1 MPIDTVQEALHIRR
15 KKNAQVFRN
24 IARLWDIGQKSHS
37 DQDLLD
43 ALHPWRDDH
52 SLCFF
57 NVLPFILG
65 IVSVCTLV
73 FGYFFH
79 PHIQYIFSL
88 LAAFLTGFLAYLLYE
103 PKEPLTQVITYLEQR
118 MTVLRYGLQ
127 FQQLPAYLPIQAQPL
142 LVISRLKQFFPLFNR
157 GTESNE
163 ITQYASTTWHDGT
176 TEHQVLLFQYHYVS
190 ELPIFQ
196 EENSNQKIAKEIHKD
211 LWGAFIF
218 QMPASGIA
226 VSNKRSRFFEPY
238 TSSWQSSDILINQE
252 LNIFGVDQHQL
263 AKEISPSL
271 TLKLH
276 DFFQHF
282 TGDLIYHHE
291 EQILCYL
298 GEQNL
303 FQTASKRSEIHNISA
318 LRGHLR
324 TMTMP
329 QYQKFQQLMLNLIS

>member
-1 MPIDTVQEALHIRR
+1 MPIDTVEQALHIRR

-88 LAAFLTGFLAYLLYE
+88 LSAFLTGFLAYLLYE

-163 ITQYASTTWHDGT
+163 IIQYASTTWHDGT

-252 LNIFGVDQHQL
+252 LNIFGLDQHQL

-271 TLKLH
+271 TLKLN

-303 FQTASKRSEIHNISA
+303 FQTASKRSEIHDISA

-324 TMTMP
+324 TMSMP
-329 QYQKFQQLMLNLIS
+329 QYQKFQQLMLNLIQ

>member
-1 MPIDTVQEALHIRR
+1 MPIDTVEQALHIRR

-24 IARLWDIGQKSHS
+24 IARLWEVGQKSHS

-52 SLCFF
+52 SLRFF
-57 NVLPFILG
+57 NVLPYLLG

-73 FGYFFH
+73 FGYFLH
-79 PHIQYIFSL
+79 PHVQYIFSL
-88 LAAFLTGFLAYLLYE
+88 FAAFLTGFLAYLLYE
-103 PKEPLTQVITYLEQR
+103 PEEPLTQVITYLEQR

-127 FQQLPAYLPIQAQPL
+127 FQQLPAYLIQAQPL
-142 LVISRLKQFFPLFNR
+142 LVISKLKQFFPLFNR

-176 TEHQVLLFQYHYVS
+176 TEHQVLLFQYHYVN

-218 QMPASGIA
+218 QIPISGIA

-252 LNIFGVDQHQL
+252 LNIFGLDQHQL

-271 TLKLH
+271 TLKLN

-282 TGDLIYHHE
+282 TGDLIYHHQ
-291 EQILCYL
+291 EQILCYV

-303 FQTASKRSEIHNISA
+303 FQTASKRSDIDDISA

-329 QYQKFQQLMLNLIS
+329 QYHKFQQLMLNLIQ

>member
-1 MPIDTVQEALHIRR
+1 MPIDTVEQALHIRR

-238 TSSWQSSDILINQE
+238 TSSWQSSDILINQK
-252 LNIFGVDQHQL
+252 LKIFGLDQHQL
-263 AKEISPSL
+263 AKEVGPSM

-303 FQTASKRSEIHNISA
+303 FQTASKRSEIHDISA

>member
-1 MPIDTVQEALHIRR
+1 MPIDTVEQALHIRR

-211 LWGAFIF
+211 LWGAFVF

-238 TSSWQSSDILINQE
+238 TSS
-252 LNIFGVDQHQL
+252 
-263 AKEISPSL
+263 
-271 TLKLH
+271 
-276 DFFQHF
+276 
-282 TGDLIYHHE
+282 
-291 EQILCYL
+291 
-298 GEQNL
+298 
-303 FQTASKRSEIHNISA
+303 
-318 LRGHLR
+318 
-324 TMTMP
+324 
-329 QYQKFQQLMLNLIS
+329 

>member
-24 IARLWDIGQKSHS
+24 IARLWDIGQKAHS

-218 QMPASGIA
+218 QMPVSGIA

-303 FQTASKRSEIHNISA
+303 FQTASKRSEIHDISA

>member
-1 MPIDTVQEALHIRR
+1 
-15 KKNAQVFRN
+15 
-24 IARLWDIGQKSHS
+24 
-37 DQDLLD
+37 
-43 ALHPWRDDH
+43 
-52 SLCFF
+52 
-57 NVLPFILG
+57 
-65 IVSVCTLV
+65 
-73 FGYFFH
+73 
-79 PHIQYIFSL
+79 
-88 LAAFLTGFLAYLLYE
+88 LAYLLYE
-103 PKEPLTQVITYLEQR
+103 PEEPLTQVITYLEQR

-142 LVISRLKQFFPLFNR
+142 LVISKLKQFFPLFNR

-176 TEHQVLLFQYHYVS
+176 TEHQVLLFQYHYVN

-196 EENSNQKIAKEIHKD
+196 EDNSNQKIAKEIHKD

-218 QMPASGIA
+218 QIPISGIA

-252 LNIFGVDQHQL
+252 LNIFGLDQHQL

-282 TGDLIYHHE
+282 TGDLIYHHQ
-291 EQILCYL
+291 EQILCYV

-303 FQTASKRSEIHNISA
+303 FQTASKRSDIDDISA

-329 QYQKFQQLMLNLIS
+329 QYHKFQQLMLNLIQ

>member
-1 MPIDTVQEALHIRR
+1 MPIDTVEQALHIRR

-291 EQILCYL
+291 EQILCYV

-303 FQTASKRSEIHNISA
+303 FQTASKRSEIHDISA

>member
-1 MPIDTVQEALHIRR
+1 MPIDTVEQALHIRR

-252 LNIFGVDQHQL
+252 LNIFGIDQHQL

-303 FQTASKRSEIHNISA
+303 FQTASKRSEIHDISA

-329 QYQKFQQLMLNLIS
+329 QYQNFQQLMLNLIQ

>member
-1 MPIDTVQEALHIRR
+1 MPIDTVEQALHIRR

-88 LAAFLTGFLAYLLYE
+88 LSAFLTGFLAYLLYE

-142 LVISRLKQFFPLFNR
+142 LVISRLKQFFPLFTR

-303 FQTASKRSEIHNISA
+303 FQTASKRSEIHDISA

>member
-1 MPIDTVQEALHIRR
+1 MPIDTVEQALHIRR

-24 IARLWDIGQKSHS
+24 IARLWEVGQKSHS

-52 SLCFF
+52 SLRFF
-57 NVLPFILG
+57 NVLPYLLG

-73 FGYFFH
+73 FGYFLH
-79 PHIQYIFSL
+79 PHVQYIFSL
-88 LAAFLTGFLAYLLYE
+88 FAAFLTGFLAYLLYE
-103 PKEPLTQVITYLEQR
+103 PEEPLTQVITYLEQR

-142 LVISRLKQFFPLFNR
+142 LVISKLKQFFPLFNR

-176 TEHQVLLFQYHYVS
+176 TEHQVLLFQYHYVN

-218 QMPASGIA
+218 QILISGIA

-252 LNIFGVDQHQL
+252 LNIFGLDEHQL

-271 TLKLH
+271 TLKLN

-282 TGDLIYHHE
+282 TGDLIYHHQ
-291 EQILCYL
+291 EQILCYV

-303 FQTASKRSEIHNISA
+303 FQTASKRSDIDDISA

-329 QYQKFQQLMLNLIS
+329 QYHKFQQLMLNLIQ

>member
-1 MPIDTVQEALHIRR
+1 MPIDTVEQALHIRR

-24 IARLWDIGQKSHS
+24 IARLWEVGQKSHS

-52 SLCFF
+52 SLRFF
-57 NVLPFILG
+57 NVLPYLLG

-73 FGYFFH
+73 FGYFLH
-79 PHIQYIFSL
+79 PHVQYIFSL
-88 LAAFLTGFLAYLLYE
+88 FAAFLTGFLAYLLYE
-103 PKEPLTQVITYLEQR
+103 PEEPLTQVITYLEQR

-142 LVISRLKQFFPLFNR
+142 LVISKLKQFFPLFNR

-176 TEHQVLLFQYHYVS
+176 TEHQVLLFQYHYVN

-218 QMPASGIA
+218 QIPISGIA

-252 LNIFGVDQHQL
+252 LNIFGLDEHQL

-271 TLKLH
+271 TLKLN

-282 TGDLIYHHE
+282 TGDLIYHHQ
-291 EQILCYL
+291 EQILCYV

-303 FQTASKRSEIHNISA
+303 FQTASKRSDIDDISA

-329 QYQKFQQLMLNLIS
+329 QYHKFQQLMLNLIQ

>member
-1 MPIDTVQEALHIRR
+1 MPIDTVEQALHIRR

-24 IARLWDIGQKSHS
+24 IARLWEVGQKSHS

-52 SLCFF
+52 SLRFF
-57 NVLPFILG
+57 NVLPYLLG

-73 FGYFFH
+73 FGYFLH
-79 PHIQYIFSL
+79 PHVQYIFSL
-88 LAAFLTGFLAYLLYE
+88 FAAFLTGFLAYLLYE
-103 PKEPLTQVITYLEQR
+103 PEEPLTQVITYLEQR

-142 LVISRLKQFFPLFNR
+142 LVISKLKQFFPLFNR

-176 TEHQVLLFQYHYVS
+176 TEHQVLLFQYHYVN

-196 EENSNQKIAKEIHKD
+196 EDNSNQKIAKEIHKD

-218 QMPASGIA
+218 QIPISGIA

-252 LNIFGVDQHQL
+252 LNIFGLDQHQL

-282 TGDLIYHHE
+282 TGDLIYHHQ
-291 EQILCYL
+291 EQILCYV

-303 FQTASKRSEIHNISA
+303 FQTASKRSDIDDISA

-324 TMTMP
+324 TFKLP
-329 QYQKFQQLMLNLIS
+329 YLERLESNLTQFLK

>member
-24 IARLWDIGQKSHS
+24 IARLWEIGQKSHN
-37 DQDLLD
+37 DQELLD
-43 ALHPWRDDH
+43 ALHPWREDH
-52 SLCFF
+52 GLRFF
-57 NVLPFILG
+57 NVLPYLLAIT
-65 IVSVCTLV
+65 SMSTLI
-73 FGYFFH
+73 FGYFLH
-79 PHIQYIFSL
+79 PHIQFIWSFL
-88 LAAFLTGFLAYLLYE
+88 GAFLTGFLAYLLYE
-103 PKEPLTQVITYLEQR
+103 PKEPLTQVINYLEQR
-118 MTVLRYGLQ
+118 MTVLRYGLL

-142 LVISRLKQFFPLFNR
+142 LVMSRLKQYFPLFNR

-163 ITQYASTTWHDGT
+163 ITQYASTTWHDGI
-176 TEHQVLLFQYHYVS
+176 TEHQVLLFQYHYIS
-190 ELPIFQ
+190 EMPIFQ
-196 EENSNQKIAKEIHKD
+196 ENNEKKIVKEIHKD

-218 QMPASGIA
+218 QIPALGVA
-226 VSNKRSRFFEPY
+226 VSNQRSRFFAPY
-238 TSSWQSSDILINQE
+238 ANSWQSGDILINQK
-252 LNIFGVDQHQL
+252 LKIFGLDQHQL
-263 AKEISPSL
+263 AKEVGPSM

-276 DFFQHF
+276 DFFEHF
-282 TGDLIYHHE
+282 SGDLIYHHE

-303 FQTASKRSEIHNISA
+303 FQTASKRSEIHDISA

>member
-24 IARLWDIGQKSHS
+24 IARLWEIGQKSHN
-37 DQDLLD
+37 DQELLD
-43 ALHPWRDDH
+43 ALHPWREDH
-52 SLCFF
+52 GLRFF
-57 NVLPFILG
+57 NVLPYLLAIT
-65 IVSVCTLV
+65 SMSTLI
-73 FGYFFH
+73 FGYFLH
-79 PHIQYIFSL
+79 PHIQFIWSFL
-88 LAAFLTGFLAYLLYE
+88 GAFLTGFLAYLLYE
-103 PKEPLTQVITYLEQR
+103 PKEPLTQVINYLEQR

-127 FQQLPAYLPIQAQPL
+127 FQQLPAYLPNQAQPL

-163 ITQYASTTWHDGT
+163 ITQYASTTWHDGI
-176 TEHQVLLFQYHYVS
+176 TEHQVLLFQYHYIS
-190 ELPIFQ
+190 EMPIFQ
-196 EENSNQKIAKEIHKD
+196 ENNKKKIVKEIHKD

-218 QMPASGIA
+218 QMPALGVA
-226 VSNKRSRFFEPY
+226 MSNQRSRFFAPY
-238 TSSWQSSDILINQE
+238 TSSWQSSDILINQK
-252 LNIFGVDQHQL
+252 LKIFGLDQHQL
-263 AKEISPSL
+263 AKEVGPSI

-276 DFFQHF
+276 DFFEHF
-282 TGDLIYHHE
+282 SGDLIYHHE

-303 FQTASKRSEIHNISA
+303 FQTASKRSEIHDISA

>member
-24 IARLWDIGQKSHS
+24 IARLWEIGQKSHN
-37 DQDLLD
+37 DQELLD
-43 ALHPWRDDH
+43 ALHPWREDH
-52 SLCFF
+52 GLRFF
-57 NVLPFILG
+57 NVLPYLLAITS
-65 IVSVCTLV
+65 ISTLI
-73 FGYFFH
+73 FGYFLH
-79 PHIQYIFSL
+79 PHIQFIWSFL
-88 LAAFLTGFLAYLLYE
+88 GAFLTGFLAYLLYE
-103 PKEPLTQVITYLEQR
+103 PKEPLTQVINYLEQR

-142 LVISRLKQFFPLFNR
+142 LVMSRLKQYFPLFNL

-263 AKEISPSL
+263 AKEIGPSL

-318 LRGHLR
+318 LRGHLH

>member
-24 IARLWDIGQKSHS
+24 IARLWEIGQKSHN
-37 DQDLLD
+37 DQELLD
-43 ALHPWRDDH
+43 ALHPWREDH
-52 SLCFF
+52 GLRFF
-57 NVLPFILG
+57 NVLPYLLAITS
-65 IVSVCTLV
+65 ISTLI
-73 FGYFFH
+73 FGYFLH
-79 PHIQYIFSL
+79 PHIQFIWSFL
-88 LAAFLTGFLAYLLYE
+88 GAFLTGFLAYLLYE
-103 PKEPLTQVITYLEQR
+103 PKEPLTQVINYLEQR

-127 FQQLPAYLPIQAQPL
+127 FQQLPAYLPNQAQPL
-142 LVISRLKQFFPLFNR
+142 LVMSRLKQYFPLFNL

-163 ITQYASTTWHDGT
+163 ITQYASTTWHDGI
-176 TEHQVLLFQYHYVS
+176 TEHQVLLFQYHYIS
-190 ELPIFQ
+190 EMPIFQ
-196 EENSNQKIAKEIHKD
+196 ENNEKKIVKEIHKD

-218 QMPASGIA
+218 QIPALGVA
-226 VSNKRSRFFEPY
+226 VSNQRSRFFAPY
-238 TSSWQSSDILINQE
+238 TSSWQSSDILINQK
-252 LNIFGVDQHQL
+252 LKIFGLDQHQL
-263 AKEISPSL
+263 AKEVGPSM

-276 DFFQHF
+276 DFFEHF
-282 TGDLIYHHE
+282 SGDLIYHHE

>member
-1 MPIDTVQEALHIRR
+1 MPIDTVEQALHIRR

-24 IARLWDIGQKSHS
+24 IARLWEVGQKSHS

-52 SLCFF
+52 SLRFF
-57 NVLPFILG
+57 NVLPYLLG

-73 FGYFFH
+73 FGYFLH
-79 PHIQYIFSL
+79 PHVQYIFSL
-88 LAAFLTGFLAYLLYE
+88 FAAFLTGFLAYLLYE
-103 PKEPLTQVITYLEQR
+103 PEEPLTQVITYLEQR

-127 FQQLPAYLPIQAQPL
+127 FQQLPAYLPIQAQRL
-142 LVISRLKQFFPLFNR
+142 LVISKLKQFFPLFNR

-176 TEHQVLLFQYHYVS
+176 TEHQVLLFQYHYVN

-218 QMPASGIA
+218 QIPISGIA

-252 LNIFGVDQHQL
+252 LNIFGLDQHQL

-282 TGDLIYHHE
+282 TGDLIYHHQ
-291 EQILCYL
+291 EQILCYV

-303 FQTASKRSEIHNISA
+303 FQTASKRSDIDDISA

-329 QYQKFQQLMLNLIS
+329 QYHKFQQLMLNLIQ

>member
-1 MPIDTVQEALHIRR
+1 MPIDTVEQALHIRR

-52 SLCFF
+52 SLRFF
-57 NVLPFILG
+57 NVLPYLLG
-65 IVSVCTLV
+65 LVSVCTLV
-73 FGYFFH
+73 FGYFLH
-79 PHIQYIFSL
+79 PHVQYIFSL
-88 LAAFLTGFLAYLLYE
+88 FAAFLTGFLAYLLYE

-142 LVISRLKQFFPLFNR
+142 LVISKLKQFFPLFNR

-163 ITQYASTTWHDGT
+163 ISQYASTTWHDGT
-176 TEHQVLLFQYHYVS
+176 TEHQVLLFQYHYVN

-211 LWGAFIF
+211 LWGAFVF
-218 QMPASGIA
+218 QIPSLGIA

-252 LNIFGVDQHQL
+252 LNIFGLDQHQL
-263 AKEISPSL
+263 AKEISPSR
-271 TLKLH
+271 TLKLN

-282 TGDLIYHHE
+282 TGDLIYHHQ

-303 FQTASKRSEIHNISA
+303 FQTASKRSDIDDISA

-329 QYQKFQQLMLNLIS
+329 QYHKFQQLMLNLIQ

>member
-1 MPIDTVQEALHIRR
+1 MPIDTVEQALHIRR

-24 IARLWDIGQKSHS
+24 IARLWEVGQKSHS

-52 SLCFF
+52 SLRFF
-57 NVLPFILG
+57 NVLPYLLA

-73 FGYFFH
+73 FGYFLH
-79 PHIQYIFSL
+79 PHVQYIFSL
-88 LAAFLTGFLAYLLYE
+88 FAAFLTGFLAYLLYE
-103 PKEPLTQVITYLEQR
+103 PEEPLTQVITYLEQR

-142 LVISRLKQFFPLFNR
+142 LVISKLKQFFPLFNR

-176 TEHQVLLFQYHYVS
+176 TEHQVLLFQYHYVN

-218 QMPASGIA
+218 QIPI
-226 VSNKRSRFFEPY
+226 
-238 TSSWQSSDILINQE
+238 DI
-252 LNIFGVDQHQL
+252 G
-263 AKEISPSL
+263 K
-271 TLKLH
+271 
-276 DFFQHF
+276 
-282 TGDLIYHHE
+282 
-291 EQILCYL
+291 
-298 GEQNL
+298 
-303 FQTASKRSEIHNISA
+303 
-318 LRGHLR
+318 
-324 TMTMP
+324 
-329 QYQKFQQLMLNLIS
+329 

>member
-24 IARLWDIGQKSHS
+24 IARLWDIGQKSQS
-37 DQDLLD
+37 DQELLD
-43 ALHPWRDDH
+43 ALHPWREDH
-52 SLCFF
+52 GLRFF
-57 NVLPFILG
+57 NVLPYLLAIT
-65 IVSVCTLV
+65 SMSTLI
-73 FGYFFH
+73 FGYFLH
-79 PHIQYIFSL
+79 PHIQFIWSFL
-88 LAAFLTGFLAYLLYE
+88 GAFLTGFLAYLLYE
-103 PKEPLTQVITYLEQR
+103 PKEPLTQVINYLEQR

-142 LVISRLKQFFPLFNR
+142 LVISRLKQYFPVFNR

-163 ITQYASTTWHDGT
+163 ITQYASTTWHDGV
-176 TEHQVLLFQYHYVS
+176 TEHQVLIFQYHYVS
-190 ELPIFQ
+190 EMPIFQ
-196 EENSNQKIAKEIHKD
+196 ENNKKKIVKEIHKD
-211 LWGAFIF
+211 LWGTFIF
-218 QMPASGIA
+218 QMPALGVA
-226 VSNKRSRFFEPY
+226 VSNQRSRFFAPY
-238 TSSWQSSDILINQE
+238 TSSWQSSDILINQK
-252 LNIFGVDQHQL
+252 LKIFGLDQHQL
-263 AKEISPSL
+263 AKEVGPSM

-276 DFFQHF
+276 DFFEHF
-282 TGDLIYHHE
+282 SGDLIYHHE

-303 FQTASKRSEIHNISA
+303 FQTASKRSEIHDISA

>member
-1 MPIDTVQEALHIRR
+1 M
-15 KKNAQVFRN
+15 
-24 IARLWDIGQKSHS
+24 
-37 DQDLLD
+37 
-43 ALHPWRDDH
+43 
-52 SLCFF
+52 
-57 NVLPFILG
+57 
-65 IVSVCTLV
+65 
-73 FGYFFH
+73 
-79 PHIQYIFSL
+79 
-88 LAAFLTGFLAYLLYE
+88 
-103 PKEPLTQVITYLEQR
+103 
-118 MTVLRYGLQ
+118 
-127 FQQLPAYLPIQAQPL
+127 
-142 LVISRLKQFFPLFNR
+142 
-157 GTESNE
+157 
-163 ITQYASTTWHDGT
+163 
-176 TEHQVLLFQYHYVS
+176 FQYHYVS

-303 FQTASKRSEIHNISA
+303 FQTASKRSEIHDISA

>member
-1 MPIDTVQEALHIRR
+1 
-15 KKNAQVFRN
+15 
-24 IARLWDIGQKSHS
+24 
-37 DQDLLD
+37 LLD

-252 LNIFGVDQHQL
+252 LNIFGFDQHQL

-303 FQTASKRSEIHNISA
+303 FQTASKRSEIHDISA

-329 QYQKFQQLMLNLIS
+329 QYQKFQQLMLNLIQ

>member
-1 MPIDTVQEALHIRR
+1 MPIDTVEQALHIRR

-196 EENSNQKIAKEIHKD
+196 EENNNQKIAKEIHKD

-303 FQTASKRSEIHNISA
+303 FQTASKRSEIHDISA

-329 QYQKFQQLMLNLIS
+329 QYQNFQQLMLNLIQ

>member
-1 MPIDTVQEALHIRR
+1 MPIDTVEQALHIRR

-176 TEHQVLLFQYHYVS
+176 TEHQILLFQYHYVS

-252 LNIFGVDQHQL
+252 LNIFGIDQHQL

-303 FQTASKRSEIHNISA
+303 FQTASKRSEIHDISA

-329 QYQKFQQLMLNLIS
+329 QYQKFQQLMLNLIQ

>member
-1 MPIDTVQEALHIRR
+1 MPIDTVEQALHIRR

-291 EQILCYL
+291 EQILCSL

-303 FQTASKRSEIHNISA
+303 FQTASKRSEIHDISA

>member
-24 IARLWDIGQKSHS
+24 IARLWEIGQKSHN
-37 DQDLLD
+37 DQELLD
-43 ALHPWRDDH
+43 ALHPWREDH
-52 SLCFF
+52 GLRFF
-57 NVLPFILG
+57 NVLPYLLAIT
-65 IVSVCTLV
+65 SMSTLI
-73 FGYFFH
+73 FGYFLH
-79 PHIQYIFSL
+79 PHIQFIWSFL
-88 LAAFLTGFLAYLLYE
+88 GAFLTGFLAYLLYE
-103 PKEPLTQVITYLEQR
+103 PKEPLTQVINYLEQR

-163 ITQYASTTWHDGT
+163 ITQYASTTWHDGV
-176 TEHQVLLFQYHYVS
+176 TEHQVLIFQYHYVS
-190 ELPIFQ
+190 EMPIFQ
-196 EENSNQKIAKEIHKD
+196 ENNKKKIVKEIHKD
-211 LWGAFIF
+211 LWGTFIF
-218 QMPASGIA
+218 QMPALGVA
-226 VSNKRSRFFEPY
+226 VSNQRSRFFAPY
-238 TSSWQSSDILINQE
+238 TSSWQSSDILINQK
-252 LNIFGVDQHQL
+252 LKIFGLDQHQL
-263 AKEISPSL
+263 AKEVGPSM

-276 DFFQHF
+276 DFFEHF
-282 TGDLIYHHE
+282 SGDLIYHHE

-303 FQTASKRSEIHNISA
+303 FQTASKRSEIHDISA

>member
-1 MPIDTVQEALHIRR
+1 MPIDTVEQALHIRR

-252 LNIFGVDQHQL
+252 LNIFGLDQHQL

-271 TLKLH
+271 TLKLN

-303 FQTASKRSEIHNISA
+303 FQTASKRSEIHDISA

-329 QYQKFQQLMLNLIS
+329 QYQKFQQLMLNLIQ

>member
-1 MPIDTVQEALHIRR
+1 MPIDTVEQALHIRR

-79 PHIQYIFSL
+79 PHIQFIWSFL
-88 LAAFLTGFLAYLLYE
+88 GAFLTGFLAYLLYE

-303 FQTASKRSEIHNISA
+303 FQTASKRSEIHDISA

>member
-24 IARLWDIGQKSHS
+24 IARLWEIGQKSHN
-37 DQDLLD
+37 DQELLD
-43 ALHPWRDDH
+43 ALHPWREDH
-52 SLCFF
+52 GLRFF

-88 LAAFLTGFLAYLLYE
+88 LSAFLTGFLAYLLYE

>member
-1 MPIDTVQEALHIRR
+1 MPIDTVEQALHIRR

-24 IARLWDIGQKSHS
+24 IARLWEVGQKSHS

-52 SLCFF
+52 SLRFF
-57 NVLPFILG
+57 NVLPYLLG

-73 FGYFFH
+73 FGYFLH
-79 PHIQYIFSL
+79 PHVQYIFSL
-88 LAAFLTGFLAYLLYE
+88 FAAFLTGFLAYLLYE
-103 PKEPLTQVITYLEQR
+103 PEEPLTQVITYLEQR

-142 LVISRLKQFFPLFNR
+142 LVISKLKQFFPLFNR

-176 TEHQVLLFQYHYVS
+176 TEHQVLLFQYHYVN

-196 EENSNQKIAKEIHKD
+196 EDNSNQKIAKEIHKD

-218 QMPASGIA
+218 QIPISGIA

-252 LNIFGVDQHQL
+252 LNIFGLDQHQL

-271 TLKLH
+271 TLKLN

-282 TGDLIYHHE
+282 TGDLIYHHQ
-291 EQILCYL
+291 EQILCYV

-303 FQTASKRSEIHNISA
+303 FQTASKRSDIDDISA

-329 QYQKFQQLMLNLIS
+329 QYHKFQQLMLNLIQ

>member
-1 MPIDTVQEALHIRR
+1 MPIDTVEQALHIRR

-65 IVSVCTLV
+65 IVSICTLV

-303 FQTASKRSEIHNISA
+303 FQTASKRSEIHDIPA

>member
-1 MPIDTVQEALHIRR
+1 MPIDTVEQALHIRR

-79 PHIQYIFSL
+79 PHIQFIWSFL
-88 LAAFLTGFLAYLLYE
+88 GAFLTGFLAYLLYE

-211 LWGAFIF
+211 LWGAFVF

-263 AKEISPSL
+263 AKEIGPSL

-303 FQTASKRSEIHNISA
+303 FQTASKRSEIHDISA

>member
-24 IARLWDIGQKSHS
+24 IARLWEIGQKSHN
-37 DQDLLD
+37 DQELLD
-43 ALHPWRDDH
+43 ALHPWREDH
-52 SLCFF
+52 GLRFF
-57 NVLPFILG
+57 NVLPYLLAIT
-65 IVSVCTLV
+65 SMSTLI
-73 FGYFFH
+73 FGYFLH
-79 PHIQYIFSL
+79 PHIQFIWSFL
-88 LAAFLTGFLAYLLYE
+88 GAFLTGFLAYLLYE
-103 PKEPLTQVITYLEQR
+103 PKEPLTQVINYLEQR
-118 MTVLRYGLQ
+118 MTVLRYGLL
-127 FQQLPAYLPIQAQPL
+127 FQQLPAYLPNQAQPL

-226 VSNKRSRFFEPY
+226 VSNKRSRFFAPY
-238 TSSWQSSDILINQE
+238 TSSWQSSDILINQK
-252 LNIFGVDQHQL
+252 LKIFGLDQHQL
-263 AKEISPSL
+263 AKEVGPSM

-276 DFFQHF
+276 DFFEHF
-282 TGDLIYHHE
+282 SGDLIYHHE

-303 FQTASKRSEIHNISA
+303 FQTASKRSEIHDISA

>member
-1 MPIDTVQEALHIRR
+1 MPIDTVEQALHIRR

-303 FQTASKRSEIHNISA
+303 FQTASKRSEIHDISA

-329 QYQKFQQLMLNLIS
+329 QYQKFQQLMLNLIQ

>member
-1 MPIDTVQEALHIRR
+1 MPIDTVEQALHIRR

-65 IVSVCTLV
+65 IVSVCILV

-303 FQTASKRSEIHNISA
+303 FQTASKRSEIHDISA